1 MLELH
6 DISKHYGFTRALD
19 NVSLSVGP
27 GELVGLFGENGAGKT
42 TLMKS
47 ILGLIPHSGEVTLDG
62 EPVTR
67 KNIERFSFAT
77 SQHSSPSSPPRTT
90 GTFTQVTSGAFAI
103 NAIRR

>member
-47 ILGLIPHSGEVTLDG
+47 ILGLTAHSGDVTLDG
-62 EPVTR
+62 ESVTR

-77 SQHSSPSSPPRTT
+77 SPLLLPHPHRREPPGLLRKPL
-90 GTFTQVTSGAFAI
+90 QRLS
-103 NAIRR
+103 R